1 MRPGEPSA
9 SVEEP
14 NLGGNK
20 TSDRFT
26 VIYSR
31 YDIYIYIN
39 IYIIYIYEYKL
50 V

>member
-31 YDIYIYIN
+31 YDIYDIY